1 MSEKMTE
8 RLEVPREEE
17 ETSRISEETG
27 TLDSVDDDDST
38 AQEDHEGDEGP
49 SLDLMKLGIF
59 F

>member
-1 MSEKMTE
+1 MVSEKMTE

-49 SLDLMKLGIF
+49 SNNRYV
-59 F
+59 